1 MKNNNAKG
9 WLSCLVALVI
19 MFLVAKFLFRF
30 FWVLILVMPVLNII
44 RGLIWK
50 RRIRKT
56 QQQMNDFVNE
66 NVDQQQN
73 YCEAE
78 FEILDD
84 EKSEE

>member
-19 MFLVAKFLFRF
+19 MFLLAKFLFRF
-30 FWVLILVMPVLNII
+30 FWILILVIPVLNII
-44 RGLIWK
+44 RGWIWK
-50 RRIRKT
+50 RRIRKA
-56 QQQMNDFVNE
+56 QQQMSDFGYE
-66 NVDQQQN
+66 NADERQN

-84 EKSEE
+84 ETEE